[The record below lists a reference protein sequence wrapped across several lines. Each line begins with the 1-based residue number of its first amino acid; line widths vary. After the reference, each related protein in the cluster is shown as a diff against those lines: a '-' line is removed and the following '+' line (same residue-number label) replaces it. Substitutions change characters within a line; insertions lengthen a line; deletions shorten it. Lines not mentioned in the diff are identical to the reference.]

1 MIDPRELDLPDVGP
15 LAVADP
21 ETGRRRII
29 DTGDATLRVRYAEA
43 AQAGRA
49 DVARRIAAA
58 GAHHLVLRTDRDW
71 VVDLV
76 RFVGARRRH
85 RYNAAAAAHGS
96 RR

>member
-1 MIDPRELDLPDVGP
+1 M
-15 LAVADP
+15 AH
-21 ETGRRRII
+21 RI
-29 DTGDATLRVRYAEA
+29 T
-43 AQAGRA
+43 
-49 DVARRIAAA
+49 AA

-76 RFVGARRRH
+76 RFVGARRH